1 MSDRY
6 EHSRRPTAVSGDA
19 AGVRTIMRNVYIW
32 MAVGLA
38 LTGVVAYA
46 VSNNTAFVR
55 TLIQNQMLF
64 FVLFI
69 AEIGLVIYL
78 SARIMKMSPA
88 AATLSFAVY
97 AILNGITLSI
107 IFLAYTGADIARAFF
122 VTAGTFAGMSIYGT
136 ITKRDL
142 SGIGSYLFMG
152 LIGIIIASVVNIFLR
167 SSVLDWIV
175 SLVGVAVF
183 LGLTAYDTQRIKRM
197 SDEMS
202 GQVGEVMYLKL
213 SIIGALKLYL
223 DFINLFLFFLRIFG
237 RRN

>member
-6 EHSRRPTAVSGDA
+6 ENTRRSTAVFGEA

-32 MAVGLA
+32 MTVGLA

-69 AEIGLVIYL
+69 VEIGLVIYL

-88 AATLSFAVY
+88 AATLSFAAY

-152 LIGIIIASVVNIFLR
+152 LIGIIIASLVNMFLR

-183 LGLTAYDTQRIKRM
+183 LSLTAYDTQRIKKM

-202 GQVGEVMYLKL
+202 GQAGEVMYLKL

>member
-6 EHSRRPTAVSGDA
+6 ENTRRSTAVFGEA

-32 MAVGLA
+32 MTVGLA

-69 AEIGLVIYL
+69 VEIGLVIYL

-88 AATLSFAVY
+88 AATLSFAAY

-152 LIGIIIASVVNIFLR
+152 LIGIIIA
-167 SSVLDWIV
+167 
-175 SLVGVAVF
+175 
-183 LGLTAYDTQRIKRM
+183 
-197 SDEMS
+197 
-202 GQVGEVMYLKL
+202 
-213 SIIGALKLYL
+213 
-223 DFINLFLFFLRIFG
+223 
-237 RRN
+237 

>member
-1 MSDRY
+1 MSDRN
-6 EHSRRPTAVSGDA
+6 ERTWRPGAVSGQA
-19 AGVRTIMRNVYIW
+19 VRVRTIMRNVYIW
-32 MAVGLA
+32 MTVGLA

-46 VSNNTAFVR
+46 VSNNEAFVR
-55 TLIQNQMLF
+55 TLIQNQILF

-88 AATLSFAVY
+88 AATVSFAAY
-97 AILNGITLSI
+97 AILNGVTLSV
-107 IFLAYTGADIARAFF
+107 IFFAYTGADIARAFF
-122 VTAGTFAGMSIYGT
+122 ITAGTFAGMSIYGSVT
-136 ITKRDL
+136 NRDL

-152 LIGIIIASVVNIFLR
+152 LIGIILASLVNLFLR
-167 SSVLDWIV
+167 SSALDWII

-197 SDEMS
+197 SDELS

-213 SIIGALKLYL
+213 SILGALKLYL

>member
-1 MSDRY
+1 MSNKD
-6 EHSRRPTAVSGDA
+6 EHTRRTGAVSGEA

-32 MAVGLA
+32 MTVGLA

-64 FVLFI
+64 VVLFI

-78 SARIMKMSPA
+78 SARIMKMSPT
-88 AATLSFAVY
+88 AATVSFAAY
-97 AILNGITLSI
+97 AILNGITLSV
-107 IFLAYTGADIARAFF
+107 IFLAYTGGDIARAFF
-122 VTAGTFAGMSIYGT
+122 VTAGTFAGMSIYGSV
-136 ITKRDL
+136 TKRDL

-152 LIGIIIASVVNIFLR
+152 LIGIIIASLVNILLK
-167 SSVLDWIV
+167 SSALDWII

-183 LGLTAYDTQRIKRM
+183 LGLTAYDTQRIKKM
-197 SDEMS
+197 SDELS
-202 GQVGEVMYLKL
+202 DQVGEVMYLKL

>member
-6 EHSRRPTAVSGDA
+6 ENTRRSTAVFGEA

-32 MAVGLA
+32 MTVGLA

-69 AEIGLVIYL
+69 VEIGLVIYL

-88 AATLSFAVY
+88 AATLSFAAY

-152 LIGIIIASVVNIFLR
+152 LIGIIIASLVNMFLR

-183 LGLTAYDTQRIKRM
+183 LGLTAYDTQRIKKM

-202 GQVGEVMYLKL
+202 GQAGEVMYLKL